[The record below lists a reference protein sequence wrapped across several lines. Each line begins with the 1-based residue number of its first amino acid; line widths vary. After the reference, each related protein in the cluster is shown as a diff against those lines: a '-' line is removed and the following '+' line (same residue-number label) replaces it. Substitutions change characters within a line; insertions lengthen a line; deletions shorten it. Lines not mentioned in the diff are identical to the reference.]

1 MPSPTLTVSFITGTV
16 IFGFGLT
23 LGNNSGVNSEANW
36 GADALKAKPK
46 AGSVLAGFASQS
58 ILVNSQSEE
67 NMFFTPLSVSTFS

>member
-1 MPSPTLTVSFITGTV
+1 M
-16 IFGFGLT
+16 
-23 LGNNSGVNSEANW
+23 
-36 GADALKAKPK
+36 KAKPK